1 MRAALP
7 AHRDAAAHVA
17 ADPTPGGAVELGL
30 LRGFQLAHRGVG
42 VDIPPGAQR
51 VVAYLAV
58 HDRPVPRPALA
69 AALWQDSTDARA
81 GANLRSA
88 LWRLNQPALHLVRTT
103 TTAMRLA
110 PHVVVDLHRVEHLAH
125 GLLDRSLDCEEVR
138 RPARVLGGDFLP
150 DWPDDWALVE
160 RERFRQLRL
169 HALEAVAEQL
179 TEAGRF
185 GQAIDAGLAA
195 VAAEPLR
202 ESAHRVVITAY
213 LAEGNRGEA
222 LRQYEIYRRLAAV
235 ELGVAPSPRL
245 RALVVGESVPAPRP
259 APPHPAR
266 RVEPARG

>member
-1 MRAALP
+1 MRAALR
-7 AHRDAAAHVA
+7 AHPDAATDVDQDGDVH
-17 ADPTPGGAVELGL
+17 LGL

-42 VDIPPGAQR
+42 VDLPPGAQR

-58 HDRPVPRPALA
+58 HDRPVARSTLA
-69 AALWQDSTDARA
+69 AALWQDSTDVRA
-81 GANLRSA
+81 GASLRSA
-88 LWRLNQPALHLVRTT
+88 LWRLNQPALHLVRATGT
-103 TTAMRLA
+103 SMRLA
-110 PHVVVDLHRVEHLAH
+110 PHVVVDMHRVEHLAH
-125 GLLDRSLDCEEVR
+125 GLLDRSLRCEEVH
-138 RPARVLGGDFLP
+138 RPGHVLGGDFLP

-169 HALEAVAEQL
+169 HALEAVAERL

-222 LRQYEIYRRLAAV
+222 LRQYETYRRLAAV
-235 ELGVAPSPRL
+235 ELGVVPSPRL
-245 RALVVGESVPAPRP
+245 RALVVGDGVPAPRP
-259 APPHPAR
+259 VPLQPAR
-266 RVEPARG
+266 RAEPTHG